1 MSGPGGVGIWSIE
14 LRFHRER
21 GEVAEAAA
29 ELEGLGY
36 TALFIPGARG
46 GNLMGSAER
55 LLAATTGVPVALGV
69 ANLWKHDVAEL
80 AADHAR
86 LRDEHGPR
94 LLTGIGVSHAA
105 AVDAEEPGRYRKPL
119 EVVGKYLDGLDGAP
133 APVPSGERFLGA
145 LGPRMLALSAA
156 RTLGAHPY
164 FVSVDHTST
173 AREILGPDAWL
184 APEQAVV
191 LESDPA
197 VARGIA
203 RAHMERYLGAP
214 NYVSN
219 LERSGFGADELAG
232 GGSDRLVDAL
242 VAWGDEQAILDRVAE
257 HRDRGADHVCVQV
270 LTAGD
275 GLPLAEWRRLAAALT
290 PAG

>member
-1 MSGPGGVGIWSIE
+1 MSGPEGVGVWSIE

-21 GEVAEAAA
+21 EEVAEAAA

-46 GNLMGSAER
+46 GDLMGAAER
-55 LLAATTGVPVALGV
+55 LLTATAGVPVALGV
-69 ANLWKHDVAEL
+69 ANLWKHDAAEL

-86 LRDEHGPR
+86 LRAEHGAR
-94 LLTGIGVSHAA
+94 LLTGIGVSHAE
-105 AVDAEEPGRYRKPL
+105 AVDADEPGRYRKPL
-119 EVVGKYLDGLDGAP
+119 EVVGKYLDRLDGAP
-133 APVPSGERFLGA
+133 MPVRGDERFLGA
-145 LGPRMLALSAA
+145 LGPRMLGLSAA

-164 FVSVDHTST
+164 FVSVDHTAT
-173 AREILGPDAWL
+173 ARELLGPEAWL

-191 LESDPA
+191 LETDPVAARA
-197 VARGIA
+197 VA
-203 RAHMERYLGAP
+203 RAHMERYLAAP
-214 NYVSN
+214 NYVRN
-219 LERSGFGADELAG
+219 LQRSGFDEHELAD

-270 LTAGD
+270 LTAGE
-275 GLPLAEWRRLAAALT
+275 GLPRVEWRRLAAALT
-290 PAG
+290 HAG